1 MQVQNDLG
9 KLVLRLA
16 AGGLM
21 LFHGIHKVTGGIDGL
36 VSMTESAG
44 LPSFLAY
51 GVYVGEVVV
60 PVMLVIGLLTRLSAG
75 ILGLNMVAAIYIAH
89 SDQIMQVNDNTG
101 AWAIEP
107 AMWFLLASV
116 AILLL
121 GPGKIAVDTFLAS
134 GGNGSPAT
142 EARPEST
149 ADSEPLI

>member
-21 LFHGIHKVTGGIDGL
+21 LFHGIHKITGGIDGL
-36 VSMTESAG
+36 VGMTESVG

-60 PVMLVIGLLTRLSAG
+60 PVMLIIGLLTRLSAG
-75 ILGLNMVAAIYIAH
+75 ILGLNMIAAIYIAH
-89 SDQIMQVNDNTG
+89 SDQLMQINDNTG

-121 GPGKIAVDTFLAS
+121 GPGKIAVDSLLLS
-134 GGNGSPAT
+134 DGNGSPAT
-142 EARPEST
+142 ASRTET
-149 ADSEPLI
+149 TTDSEPLI